1 MHHKKAV
8 CGYDLHR
15 QEQITEDTSGG
26 NREYFAKHLTGIK
39 VKRWYSVYIVSCTPK
54 WADIYTAMAEVKRH
68 C

>member
-39 VKRWYSVYIVSCTPK
+39 VKR
-54 WADIYTAMAEVKRH
+54 
-68 C
+68 